1 MVGVALAKYS
11 FLYFNIF
18 EDKREGRVQDPAYGG
33 LFLED
38 VIVMVI
44 VVIMAEE

>member
-1 MVGVALAKYS
+1 MAGVALAKYS

-33 LFLED
+33 
-38 VIVMVI
+38 VILGRCHRDGYRSHYG
-44 VVIMAEE
+44 